1 MTDIE
6 KKALHLKTIR
16 THIDIVK
23 DLCYKMGIPE
33 LGDHHDE
40 SKFYEDEFDIY
51 HWATGKG
58 SPHDNVRA
66 ELGYSPSW
74 VHHKAR
80 NPHHWEFW
88 LTI

>member
-1 MTDIE
+1 
-6 KKALHLKTIR
+6 
-16 THIDIVK
+16 
-23 DLCYKMGIPE
+23 MGIPE

-58 SPHDNVRA
+58 SPHDVARA

-80 NPHHWEFW
+80 NPHH
-88 LTI
+88 